1 MTEQDRKIKRLNG
14 NRLFMIICLMTVGIF
29 MLVGC
34 DSGEKAVDKVTGN
47 EAVKQYHKLKKDMD
61 KIAEQQAEKYN
72 DILDADKKGE

>member
-1 MTEQDRKIKRLNG
+1 MTEQDRKIRRLNG
-14 NRLFMIICLMTVGIF
+14 DRLFMIICLMTVGIF

-34 DSGEKAVDKVTGN
+34 DRGEKAVDKVTGN

-72 DILDADKKGE
+72 DILDADRKGE